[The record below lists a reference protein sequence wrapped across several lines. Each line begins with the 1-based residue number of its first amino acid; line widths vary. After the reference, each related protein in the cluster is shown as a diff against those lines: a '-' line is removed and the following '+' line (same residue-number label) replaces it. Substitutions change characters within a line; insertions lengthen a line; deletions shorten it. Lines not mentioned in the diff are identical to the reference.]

1 MDIKGLWNQ
10 HWLTELASWRLFRPK
25 VSSWFCHD
33 NNGQTNWLF
42 SWEPILVT
50 NFVTR
55 FLIASSV
62 AVSFFFLKNPI
73 AKVLEHDGAFAMV
86 RNFKLETLSYI
97 AGSYYNT
104 VLLNL
109 PAWTLSHV
117 FTVLTVEGF
126 RFSSPYNL
134 VAGHGFLLM
143 TFPLKKDVH

>member
-1 MDIKGLWNQ
+1 MEPTLINRVNI
-10 HWLTELASWRLFRPK
+10 LTVFVTTVMR
-25 VSSWFCHD
+25 
-33 NNGQTNWLF
+33 QTNSLF
-42 SWEPILVT
+42 SWELFLIN
-50 NFVTR
+50 NFVTS

-62 AVSFFFLKNPI
+62 PVSFFFLKNHI

-126 RFSSPYNL
+126 RFSSPCNL
-134 VAGHGFLLM
+134 VAGHGILLM
-143 TFPLKKDVH
+143 TLPLKNDVH

>member
-1 MDIKGLWNQ
+1 M
-10 HWLTELASWRLFRPK
+10 
-25 VSSWFCHD
+25 
-33 NNGQTNWLF
+33 GQTNWLF
-42 SWEPILVT
+42 SWEPILTT
-50 NFVTR
+50 NFVSR

-73 AKVLEHDGAFAMV
+73 AKGLEHDSAFAMV